1 MLQWIS
7 AIGSVGALIACK
19 GLLVFF
25 SVMSALGVSMTLDG
39 SIWVKIILVLVTV
52 VLAGLVIN
60 LRKHGNPLPVALA
73 LVGAGAIYYS
83 YLIDFI
89 RSIETVGI
97 IGLVFAAGLDIWAL
111 RSKSDALPREAQ
123 K

>member
-25 SVMSALGVSMTLDG
+25 IVMSALGVSMTLDG

-52 VLAGLVIN
+52 ALAGLVIN
-60 LRKHGNPLPVALA
+60 LRKHGNPLPR
-73 LVGAGAIYYS
+73 GP
-83 YLIDFI
+83 
-89 RSIETVGI
+89 GI
-97 IGLVFAAGLDIWAL
+97 VRCWRDLLFLLD
-111 RSKSDALPREAQ
+111 
-123 K
+123 